1 MNTPALLAAGCVLHE
16 HEPLA
21 RHTTFQLGGP
31 CPLLVDC
38 ATPAQLVA
46 AITEL
51 YRTSRDYVLIGGGSN
66 LLVADAG
73 LPVTVVRYLST
84 RPLIQQAKSGLEVSG
99 STLLDDLAAH
109 AAEHGLAGLEALNC
123 IPGTLGG
130 AIAGNAGAF
139 GQQIGDLVESVTLLE
154 RDGRSRHAAR
164 AELRFAYRSS
174 ALHDSGEIVLSA
186 RLRLQPGDPA
196 KLAQQRAECIHVR
209 THKHPDWHTTPTAG
223 SFFRNVA
230 PTSAA
235 GRRQAAG
242 WFLEQAG
249 ALAMRINGARPY
261 EKHANIIIRDG
272 PCSAQD
278 VLDLSRQ
285 MAAAVNTNFGIQLER
300 EVRLLGDFA

>member
-1 MNTPALLAAGCVLHE
+1 MNTAALLAAGCVLRE

-31 CPLLVDC
+31 CPILMDC
-38 ATPAQLVA
+38 ATPGQLVT

-51 YRTSRDYVLIGGGSN
+51 HRTGRDHVLIGGGSN

-73 LPVTVVRYLST
+73 VPMPVLRYLT
-84 RPLIQQAKSGLEVSG
+84 TQPLIQQAGDVLDVAA
-99 STLLDDLAAH
+99 STLLDDLCAYAAGC
-109 AAEHGLAGLEALNC
+109 GLAGIEALNC

-139 GQQIGDLVESVTLLE
+139 GKQIGDVVESVTLLE
-154 RDGRSRHAAR
+154 CDGRTRHADR

-174 ALHDSGEIVLSA
+174 SLHETGEIVLAA
-186 RLRLQPGDPA
+186 RLHLQSGDA
-196 KLAQQRAECIHVR
+196 GQLTQQRAECIHIR
-209 THKHPDWHTTPTAG
+209 THKHPDWRTTPTAG

-249 ALAMRINGARPY
+249 TLAMRINGARPY

-285 MAAAVNTNFGIQLER
+285 MAAAVAVKFGLQLER
-300 EVRLLGDFA
+300 EVRLLGAFA